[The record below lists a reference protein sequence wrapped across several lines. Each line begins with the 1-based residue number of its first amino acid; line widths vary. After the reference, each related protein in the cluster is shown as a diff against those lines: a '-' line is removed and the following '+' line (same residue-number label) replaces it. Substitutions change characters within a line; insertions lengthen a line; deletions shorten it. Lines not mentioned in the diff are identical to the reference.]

1 MSSSDDELVVR
12 DPFKAASSGGERRSS
27 RRAHISR
34 RKETQNKALE
44 EMRRARAAGLV
55 HRVDVRIVSAIQIL
69 AVVVVQ
75 LDLLAAADPIRFAVT
90 LRSVVIPPSSIYFD
104 GRH

>member
-12 DPFKAASSGGERRSS
+12 NPFKATSSGGERRSS

-44 EMRRARAAGLV
+44 EVRRARATGLV
-55 HRVDVRIVSAIQIL
+55 HRVDVRSFL
-69 AVVVVQ
+69 FLQ
-75 LDLLAAADPIRFAVT
+75 LT
-90 LRSVVIPPSSIYFD
+90 
-104 GRH
+104 